1 MLGGGGIGG
10 SGAVGALAIAMLG
23 GGGIGG
29 SGAVGALAIAML
41 GGGGIGGSGAVGALA
56 KAKLVLARKM
66 AVRAI
71 KRALGFIVVTLLF
84 KTRTS
89 KRNPKDVSGLQ
100 QKCHIFAF
108 SSLFL

>member
-1 MLGGGGIGG
+1 MG
-10 SGAVGALAIAMLG
+10 GAVGALAIAMLG
-23 GGGIGG
+23 GSGGFE
-29 SGAVGALAIAML
+29 SGAVVALATAKL
-41 GGGGIGGSGAVGALA
+41 ALA
-56 KAKLVLARKM
+56 TKM